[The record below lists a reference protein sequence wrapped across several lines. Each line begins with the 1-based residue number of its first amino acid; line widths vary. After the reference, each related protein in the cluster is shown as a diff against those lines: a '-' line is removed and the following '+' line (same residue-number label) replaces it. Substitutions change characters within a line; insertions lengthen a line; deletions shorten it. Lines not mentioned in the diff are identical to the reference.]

1 MTLDYIVI
9 GAGPCGILVHKEL
22 SKYKNGILLES
33 GNFINTETKNVY
45 SSNQLLDGYK
55 YAGLNVLI
63 GNPPVL
69 LSEGKCIGGGSS
81 VNSSLHHRAPDH
93 IWAKWK
99 INYGINELKNEEIDS
114 LYEEV
119 EARFNLSRSNNEMPP
134 FYKHASNLYRVE
146 KIPRWGNQIGDNF
159 YRKTAKDLI
168 NQEDPKLFDSIK
180 VNHHVTKIKWISEQL
195 VLVEGQKKEELTN
208 PLKNHKLNFKY
219 ETKNLF
225 ICAGAGH
232 TPTLIS
238 KLGYRHNKLGKFQI
252 HPTARISLIPKIN
265 HEFTEIVEP
274 FQITEFFPYLMIG
287 SSANRE
293 YLSRINYPYL
303 NERNIDFSKCINLYS
318 MAPSER
324 KGEIRL
330 RSPFKGVRSYFLSNE
345 ARERIKK
352 GLKII
357 LDIARRSKDFKSAY
371 SPAGIIDLKNL
382 DKKLNQ
388 KFIDQTINSTLCSVH
403 IFSSA
408 VAGKE
413 RKLCPLN
420 DDGSV
425 PTMENVFVMDSSV
438 IPTCP
443 TVNPQATACVFA
455 LMLVRKYIR
464 SH

>member
-9 GAGPCGILVHKEL
+9 GGGPCGILVHKEL

-45 SSNQLLDGYK
+45 SSNQLLDGYQ
-55 YAGLNVLI
+55 YSGLNVLL
-63 GNPPVL
+63 GHPPVL

-99 INYGINELKNEEIDS
+99 ITYGINDLKNEEIDS

-134 FYKHASNLYRVE
+134 FYKYASNLYKVE
-146 KIPRWGNQIGDNF
+146 KIPRWGNQIGDKF
-159 YRKTAKDLI
+159 YRKTAKDVI

-180 VNHHVTKIKWISEQL
+180 KNHHVTQIKRISEHL
-195 VLVEGQKKEELTN
+195 VLVEGQKKEELIN
-208 PLKNHKLNFKY
+208 SLENHKINFKY
-219 ETKNLF
+219 ATKNLF

-232 TPTLIS
+232 SPSLLS

-252 HPTARISLIPKIN
+252 HPTARISLIPKIKYD
-265 HEFTEIVEP
+265 FTEIVEP
-274 FQITEFFPYLMIG
+274 FQITEFFPYLMVG

-293 YLSRINYPYL
+293 YLSRINYPYR
-303 NERNIDFSKCINLYS
+303 NESNIDFAKCMNLYS

-324 KGEIRL
+324 RGEIRL
-330 RSPFKGVRSYFLSNE
+330 RRPFKGVRSYFLSNE
-345 ARERIKK
+345 ARGRIKK
-352 GLKII
+352 GLEII
-357 LDIARRSKDFKSAY
+357 IDIARRSKAFKCAY
-371 SPAGIIDLKNL
+371 SPAGIIDIENL
-382 DKKLNQ
+382 DNNFTHR
-388 KFIDQTINSTLCSVH
+388 FINQTINSTLCSVH

-408 VAGKE
+408 VAGKH

-420 DDGSV
+420 EDGSV
-425 PTMENVFVMDSSV
+425 PNMKNVFVLDSSV
-438 IPTCP
+438 IPSCP

-455 LMLVRKYIR
+455 LMLVRKFIG